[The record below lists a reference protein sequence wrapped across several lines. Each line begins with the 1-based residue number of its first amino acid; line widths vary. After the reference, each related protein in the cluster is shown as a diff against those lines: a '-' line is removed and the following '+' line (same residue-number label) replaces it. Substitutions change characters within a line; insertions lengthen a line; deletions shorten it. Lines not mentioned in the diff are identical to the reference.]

1 MARHKR
7 THLSYNPRLR
17 PIARQLRK
25 QGVLS
30 EVLLW
35 NAIRNKSL
43 GCEFH
48 RQVPIGEYIV
58 DFFCPEHM
66 LALEI
71 DGCSHEHPEVH
82 VEDNAR
88 QAELEAMGVRFL
100 RFQDREVRDNLQGA
114 VDRIAGWLE
123 TSPLIPLQRGNGGEG
138 HPP

>member
-1 MARHKR
+1 MPQHRGNYF
-7 THLSYNPRLR
+7 LYNPKLR
-17 PIARQLRK
+17 PLARALRK
-25 QGVLS
+25 QGVLA

-35 NAIRNKSL
+35 RAIRNKAL

-66 LALEI
+66 LALEV

-82 VEDNAR
+82 VKDDAR

-100 RFQDREVRDNLQGA
+100 RFHDKEIRHNIENVLDT
-114 VDRIAGWLE
+114 IKGWLE
-123 TSPLIPLQRGNGGEG
+123 TEGRTSP
-138 HPP
+138 